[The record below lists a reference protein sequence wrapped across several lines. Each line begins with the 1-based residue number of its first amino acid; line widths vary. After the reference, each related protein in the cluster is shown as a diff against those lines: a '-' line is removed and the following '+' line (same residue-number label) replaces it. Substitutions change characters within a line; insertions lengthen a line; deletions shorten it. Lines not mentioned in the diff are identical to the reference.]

1 MSINNNIFKFFRSQD
16 QKPLKFSIL
25 DLYVLY
31 SILRNRRNTLK
42 QNLNF
47 LQFYV
52 QFHVLKRNTRLIL
65 TNSLLYPFLLILFKL
80 KTFRNLSLSL
90 GFVNEG
96 TPFSDVT
103 YSNSPVNTA
112 IRLENFW
119 KKWGK
124 LRRPKSDIMYFL
136 LAECAIKYQSYSNL
150 NLLKVMSNH
159 FILYPKPQK
168 KTSIIQ
174 TNSMLLLSPKFNT
187 TSMGKFLQLDRLD
200 CFEFQYLRKNKVY
213 NKGRYSRCRQNY
225 RTGVYMCM
233 YLSVI
238 TILGLYY
245 WFYKFSFNFSY
256 LWWLFIAFF
265 GSFFIPKIVKYRLYE
280 PTTLVNKFFA
290 LFNWGSNIL
299 RSFF

>member
-1 MSINNNIFKFFRSQD
+1 M
-16 QKPLKFSIL
+16 
-25 DLYVLY
+25 LY
-31 SILRNRRNTLK
+31 SIVRNRKNTLK
-42 QNLNF
+42 QKLNF

-52 QFHVLKRNTRLIL
+52 QLYILQKNTRFIL
-65 TNSLLYPFLLILFKL
+65 TNSLLRSFLLILFKL
-80 KTFRNLSLSL
+80 KTFRNLSLNV
-90 GFVNEG
+90 GFLNKG
-96 TPFSDVT
+96 APFSDVT
-103 YSNSPVNTA
+103 YSNNPTNTS

-136 LAECAIKYQSYSNL
+136 LAECAVKYQLYSNL
-150 NLLKVMSNH
+150 NLLKVTSGH
-159 FILYPKPQK
+159 FISYSRPHK
-168 KTSIIQ
+168 KSSGVQ
-174 TNSMLLLSPKFNT
+174 VNNNLLLPPKFNS
-187 TSMGKFLQLDRLD
+187 TSIGKFLQVDKLD

-233 YLSVI
+233 YLSVV
-238 TILGLYY
+238 TIMGLYY
-245 WFYKFSFNFSY
+245 WFYKFSFNFTY

-290 LFNWGSNIL
+290 LFSWGSSL
-299 RSFF
+299 LKSFF